1 MSESQ
6 VAARYAQAIY
16 EIGEESGQLMR
27 LSSELSLAA
36 EHISGSKQMSVA
48 LTDPGVSEGQR
59 FAILQA
65 LAGPLGLGD
74 VTLNTLKLLVRRHR
88 IAELSDIATALT
100 SRSDARLGLVRVKV
114 TSARPLSDN
123 YYERLTSQ
131 LEQSLKRKVQL
142 EKFVDGNLIAGLVVQ
157 VGNNIIDGT
166 VRGRLEKYEHQLLSQ
181 H

>member
-36 EHISGSKQMSVA
+36 EHISGSKQLSVA
-48 LTDPGVSEGQR
+48 LTDPGVSEAQR
-59 FAILQA
+59 FAILQT

-74 VTLNTLKLLVRRHR
+74 ITLNTLKLLVRRHR
-88 IAELSDIATALT
+88 IGELSDIATALT
-100 SRSDARLGLVRVKV
+100 ARSDARQGVVRVKV

-131 LEQSLKRKVQL
+131 LEQGLERKVQL
-142 EKFVDGNLIAGLVVQ
+142 EKFVDSNLIAGLVVQ

>member
-36 EHISGSKQMSVA
+36 EHIAGSKELSVA
-48 LTDPGVSEGQR
+48 LTDPGVSESQR
-59 FAILQA
+59 FAILQS
-65 LAGPLGLGD
+65 LAGPLGLGEI
-74 VTLNTLKLLVRRHR
+74 TLNALKLLVRRHR
-88 IAELSDIATALT
+88 VGELADIATALT
-100 SRSDARLGLVRVKV
+100 ARSDARLGVVRVKV

-123 YYERLTSQ
+123 YYERLASQ
-131 LEQSLKRKVQL
+131 LEQGMRRKVQL
-142 EKFVDGNLIAGLVVQ
+142 EKFVDSNLIAGLVIQ

-166 VRGRLEKYEHQLLSQ
+166 VRGRLDKYEHQLLSQ
-181 H
+181 Q